1 MKKIIL
7 GAIEIIITLIMIL
20 VLLLNKISANSYYF
34 VMITVFIGWAIP
46 YLMTLLS
53 AIAIIK
59 ESHQRLSLIS
69 NILNIILIGVLFFFI
84 HKLYDK
90 GFIIFIV
97 EYIIL
102 IVISIINII
111 YLIIYFK
118 QHPNLEN
125 KKIKE
130 LKKKNN
136 GAIV

>member
-102 IVISIINII
+102 IVISIVNII